1 MPGMRILIAGG
12 TRFVGRHITQAA
24 LDAGHE
30 VTLFH
35 RGRSGADLFLQAT
48 HLTGDRDGDVGGP
61 AGLGALTAGN
71 WDATIDVSA
80 YLPRQ
85 VRTLAQALGGRGGRY
100 VYISST
106 SAYSTPAVTTNFSE
120 NASLAELSDPLTE
133 EITEQTYGGLKVACE
148 RLAAGLFGPER
159 VTIVR
164 PTYVVGPYDHSY
176 RFTWWVERIA
186 RGGEVLAPGAPDGPI
201 QVIDARDM
209 GRWIVALAGRAAGG
223 RGPDGQDRDGQDR
236 DGRAGPEVFHAV
248 SPAPPYG
255 FGDLLEAIAA
265 EVAPPG
271 TTLTWIDP
279 GFLLER
285 GEDAESLPL
294 WPGGD
299 PESDINTA
307 DPAAAYA
314 AGLAPRPIRQ
324 TIAEIHAA
332 EQAGPTPVPA
342 GTGISAAREA
352 ELLAAW
358 AARRLGSSPG

>member
-1 MPGMRILIAGG
+1 MPGMRILIIGG

-35 RGRSGADLFLQAT
+35 RGRSGAGLFPQAT
-48 HLTGDRDGDVGGP
+48 HLTGDRDGELG
-61 AGLGALTAGN
+61 AASGLGALATGS
-71 WDATIDVSA
+71 WDATIDVCA
-80 YLPRQ
+80 YFPRQ
-85 VRTLAQALGGRGGRY
+85 VRTLAQALDGRGGHY
-100 VYISST
+100 IYISST
-106 SAYSTPAVTTNFSE
+106 SAYSTPVISQGFSE
-120 NASLAELSDPLTE
+120 NSPLAELADPTTE
-133 EITEQTYGGLKVACE
+133 VITEKTYGGLKVACE
-148 RLAAGLFGPER
+148 RLAAELFGRER

-176 RFTWWVERIA
+176 RLTWWIERIA
-186 RGGEVLAPGAPDGPI
+186 RGGEVLAPGPADGPI

-209 GRWIVALAGRAAGG
+209 GRFIVSLADGGQAGQ
-223 RGPDGQDRDGQDR
+223 PV
-236 DGRAGPEVFHAV
+236 AGIFHAA

-271 TTLTWIDP
+271 TTLTWIGAD
-279 GFLLER
+279 FLLDR

-314 AGLAPRPIRQ
+314 AGLAPRPIRK

-332 EQAGPTPVPA
+332 EQAAPTRVPP
-342 GTGISAAREA
+342 GTGISAARET
-352 ELLAAW
+352 ELLSQW
-358 AARRLGSSPG
+358 AGR

>member
-1 MPGMRILIAGG
+1 MPGMRILITGG
-12 TRFVGRHITQAA
+12 TRFVGRHIAQAA

-35 RGRSGADLFLQAT
+35 RGRSGADLFPQAT
-48 HLTGDRDGDVGGP
+48 HLTGDRDGPLDAPG
-61 AGLGALTAGN
+61 GLGALAGGS
-71 WDATIDVSA
+71 WDATIDTSA
-80 YLPRQ
+80 YFPRQ
-85 VRTLAQALGGRGGRY
+85 VRTLAQALGGRGGHY

-106 SAYSTPAVTTNFSE
+106 SAYSTPVVTRGFSE
-120 NASLAELSDPLTE
+120 NASLAELADPFTE
-133 EITEQTYGGLKVACE
+133 EITDETYGGLKVACE
-148 RLAAGLFGPER
+148 RLATELYGPDR

-176 RFTWWVERIA
+176 RFTWWIERIA
-186 RGGEVLAPGAPDGPI
+186 RGGEVLAPGPADGPI

-209 GRWIVALAGRAAGG
+209 GRWIASLADRGAAG
-223 RGPDGQDRDGQDR
+223 
-236 DGRAGPEVFHAV
+236 VFHAA

-265 EVAPPG
+265 AVAPPG
-271 TTLTWIDP
+271 TTLTWVDRE
-279 GFLLER
+279 FLLEQ
-285 GEDAESLPL
+285 GETAESLPL

-314 AGLAPRPIRQ
+314 AGLAPRPISQ

-332 EQAGPTPVPA
+332 EQASPTPVPA
-342 GTGISAAREA
+342 GTGISADREA

-358 AARRLGSSPG
+358 ATRRG

>member
-1 MPGMRILIAGG
+1 MRILIAGG

-35 RGRSGADLFLQAT
+35 RGRSGAQLFPQAT
-48 HLTGDRDGDVGGP
+48 HLTGDRDGDVSAA
-61 AGLGALTAGN
+61 AGLGALAGSS
-71 WDATIDVSA
+71 WDATIDVCA
-80 YLPRQ
+80 YFPRQ

-106 SAYSTPAVTTNFSE
+106 SAYSTPAASQSFSE
-120 NASLAELSDPLTE
+120 NASLAELADPLTE
-133 EITEQTYGGLKVACE
+133 EITEETYGGLKVACE
-148 RLAAGLFGPER
+148 RLAAELHGPDR

-164 PTYVVGPYDHSY
+164 PTYVVGPYDRSY
-176 RFTWWVERIA
+176 RFTWWIERIA

-209 GRWIVALAGRAAGG
+209 GRWIVALAGRPAQSRGPDG
-223 RGPDGQDRDGQDR
+223 RGPDGREQQDGREQ
-236 DGRAGPEVFHAV
+236 DGRAGPEVYHAV

-271 TTLTWIDP
+271 TTLTWVSP
-279 GFLLER
+279 EFLLER

-307 DPAAAYA
+307 DPSAAYA

-324 TIAEIHAA
+324 TVAEIHAA
-332 EQAGPTPVPA
+332 EQAAPTPVPA
-342 GTGISAAREA
+342 GTGIGADREA

-358 AARRLGSSPG
+358 SARPV